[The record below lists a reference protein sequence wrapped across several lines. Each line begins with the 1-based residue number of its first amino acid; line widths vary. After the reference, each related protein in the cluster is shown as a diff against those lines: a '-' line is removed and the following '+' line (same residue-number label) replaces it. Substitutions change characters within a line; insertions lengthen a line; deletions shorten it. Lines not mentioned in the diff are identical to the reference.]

1 MTHINLDGLE
11 GSQSHSRAVLREPI
25 TFEGGMEEN
34 ESHLKAEGRGANHI
48 LWRQVREPITFEGK
62 KRGVNHIRR

>member
-1 MTHINLDGLE
+1 M
-11 GSQSHSRAVLREPI
+11 REPI

-34 ESHLKAEGRGANHI
+34 ESHLKAAGRGANHI